1 MDPRNFLSL
10 ARKLSGG
17 NSPAEIRT
25 AISRCYYSVFNV
37 SVGFLKGMGFRVSEG
52 PSGHGDV
59 QRCLSNS
66 TQKNIQRVGSQL
78 ADLHS
83 RRVQADYRLD
93 RKEIENQK
101 NAQALVIQ
109 AQKMIQTLDDSLTG
123 PTRERIIDSIRRY
136 LEKLRPRP

>member
-1 MDPRNFLSL
+1 
-10 ARKLSGG
+10 
-17 NSPAEIRT
+17 
-25 AISRCYYSVFNV
+25 
-37 SVGFLKGMGFRVSEG
+37 MGFRVSES
-52 PSGHGDV
+52 PSGHGEV

-66 TQKNIQRVGSQL
+66 TQKNVQRVGSQL

-101 NAQALVIQ
+101 NAQAIVIQ
-109 AQKMIQTLDDSLTG
+109 AQKMIQTLDESLTG
-123 PTRERIIDSIRRY
+123 PTRERIIDSIQHY